1 MLLILLVCIA
11 WTSWLIFLALVPNK
25 AANLLMDTSSYD
37 NGQFW
42 LFNDANPHLIL
53 AGAIGLVVVDIC
65 YLFVTLRMLLWRDK
79 LFGSAFQSQPD
90 NVDVSFSWMRSEGP
104 LYQRLRHL
112 WDDLTAFEGRNR
124 KKWNAFL
131 KLFDLAMETAML
143 RQLLQSGSPASLTY
157 GFAGF
162 LSLNALS
169 CVVNVITDRF
179 SALTE
184 IFIDSVFDL
193 CAAVLFPIVTLVY
206 CYYNFDLDREV
217 YLTYLEKLPPG
228 SFEHLARSFADQSEI
243 ALFRV
248 NFDSLRID
256 SLLDFALRISMNL
269 TFCYRFERVLRAI
282 VWTRHRELIIHRL
295 RPAKITRAS
304 QNSVPKGISAG
315 FVAICFAVLLS
326 THKAIADSK
335 ALCAPHPECV
345 VYAHRWETND
355 EQCPCLIL
363 IDIDT
368 EPKTY
373 QEWLNPVDAYDKV
386 KTLAG
391 AGLLTSLQVINRQ
404 LLTWPDELRKCRDL
418 KVIQMIYT
426 STQHIPSWTK
436 ELKCLETI
444 QVEGKYGNPNLL
456 GLPDN
461 VFSDLPQLSMIH
473 LGLHENIDRIPPLSG
488 VPNLQS
494 LSLAWITQLR
504 TLPSFEHVPKLGR
517 LILSLLPSME
527 QLPDMSPLQ
536 SLVEFVVLRPNHMCC
551 NGFLGTCNLSHISCQ
566 SYPWSRTPAASCM
579 MNHTNVSLP
588 VTPYLGNTDTQK
600 AFEKFAPLICQPSSF
615 DSPDYLSFPTKET
628 IEMCDGKP
636 YRQCFLS
643 GNRTGL
649 CYNTRFQVLSCLA
662 DDNYIALRRLQIEK
676 KVGPRCDPGEEKW
689 LGCISG

>member
-1 MLLILLVCIA
+1 
-11 WTSWLIFLALVPNK
+11 
-25 AANLLMDTSSYD
+25 MDTSSYD

-256 SLLDFALRISMNL
+256 SLLDFALRIN
-269 TFCYRFERVLRAI
+269 
-282 VWTRHRELIIHRL
+282 
-295 RPAKITRAS
+295 
-304 QNSVPKGISAG
+304 
-315 FVAICFAVLLS
+315 
-326 THKAIADSK
+326 
-335 ALCAPHPECV
+335 
-345 VYAHRWETND
+345 
-355 EQCPCLIL
+355 
-363 IDIDT
+363 IDT

-473 LGLHENIDRIPPLSG
+473 LGLHENIDRIPPLSVG
-488 VPNLQS
+488 R
-494 LSLAWITQLR
+494 QL
-504 TLPSFEHVPKLGR
+504 
-517 LILSLLPSME
+517 LIS
-527 QLPDMSPLQ
+527 
-536 SLVEFVVLRPNHMCC
+536 
-551 NGFLGTCNLSHISCQ
+551 T
-566 SYPWSRTPAASCM
+566 
-579 MNHTNVSLP
+579 
-588 VTPYLGNTDTQK
+588 
-600 AFEKFAPLICQPSSF
+600 
-615 DSPDYLSFPTKET
+615 
-628 IEMCDGKP
+628 
-636 YRQCFLS
+636 
-643 GNRTGL
+643 
-649 CYNTRFQVLSCLA
+649 
-662 DDNYIALRRLQIEK
+662 
-676 KVGPRCDPGEEKW
+676 
-689 LGCISG
+689 